1 MVYSQVQSLRNNLEK
16 ILFGKGDIIDMA
28 LTALLSRGDLLI
40 EDVPGVGKTTLAH
53 GLALSIDCAFQRIQ
67 FTSDLL
73 PSDVVGVTIYNQAE
87 QRFEFRKGP
96 LFANFVLADEI
107 NRATPKTQ
115 SSLLEAMSERQVS
128 VDGTTHHLPEPFM
141 LLATQNPVD
150 FSGTFPLPESQ
161 LDRFTLSVKIGYP
174 EAEFERR
181 IIASAKSQESIKDVR
196 PVVDADDVVKMQ
208 EAASAVRVDEDLV
221 NYILAIT
228 RATRERKD
236 IRLGVSP
243 RGAKTLFRCAQAH
256 AIVSGRDYATPDD
269 IKTLAEN
276 VFSHRIVTNLGTR
289 GDELAE
295 NAAIIRDII
304 DRAIVPV

>member
-1 MVYSQVQSLRNNLEK
+1 
-16 ILFGKGDIIDMA
+16 
-28 LTALLSRGDLLI
+28 
-40 EDVPGVGKTTLAH
+40 
-53 GLALSIDCAFQRIQ
+53 
-67 FTSDLL
+67 
-73 PSDVVGVTIYNQAE
+73 
-87 QRFEFRKGP
+87 
-96 LFANFVLADEI
+96 VLADEM

-115 SSLLEAMSERQVS
+115 SSRLEAMSERQVS